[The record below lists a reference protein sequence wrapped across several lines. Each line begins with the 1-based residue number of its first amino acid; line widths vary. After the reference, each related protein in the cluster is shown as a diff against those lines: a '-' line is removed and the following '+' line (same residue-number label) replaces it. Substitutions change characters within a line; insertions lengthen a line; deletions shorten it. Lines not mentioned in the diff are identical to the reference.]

1 MDLDYIQKYVFPV
14 TGGCGGIPFIRE
26 GMVDSSTLTTTLM
39 GGSTTHLAIPG
50 GLIYRESSDA
60 FEKDL
65 LEKDPWAVHVR
76 EDFDSLLDLV
86 TVSPEKIKKNI
97 TKKQKRSR

>member
-1 MDLDYIQKYVFPV
+1 MDLDYMQKYVFPI

-39 GGSTTHLAIPG
+39 GGSTAHLAIPG
-50 GLIYRESSDA
+50 GLIYRESSS
-60 FEKDL
+60 EKDL
-65 LEKDPWAVHVR
+65 LEKDPWSVNVK

-86 TVSPEKIKKNI
+86 TVSPEKTKKNI
-97 TKKQKRSR
+97 TKKRSR